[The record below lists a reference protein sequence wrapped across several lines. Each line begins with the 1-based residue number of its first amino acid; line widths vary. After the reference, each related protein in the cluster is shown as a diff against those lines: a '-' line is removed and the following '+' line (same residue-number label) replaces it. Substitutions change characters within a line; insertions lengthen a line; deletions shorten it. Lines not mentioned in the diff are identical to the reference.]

1 MNNVLEKPLM
11 KVTVSIAKW
20 FPKNQFGEFLSV
32 NSVHQRTV
40 GTPNEIGQNTLRLA
54 LNGQLD
60 RVHTDNLVKLA
71 RLCSMWSG
79 ERVTIDDLMVVT
91 DD

>member
-20 FPKNQFGEFLSV
+20 FPKNQFGEFMSI
-32 NSVHQRTV
+32 NSVYQRTV
-40 GTPNEIGQNTLRLA
+40 GTPNEIGLNTLRLA
-54 LNGQLD
+54 LNGTLD
-60 RVHTDNLVKLA
+60 RGHMENLIKLA

-79 ERVTIDDLMVVT
+79 ERVTIDDLMVIT